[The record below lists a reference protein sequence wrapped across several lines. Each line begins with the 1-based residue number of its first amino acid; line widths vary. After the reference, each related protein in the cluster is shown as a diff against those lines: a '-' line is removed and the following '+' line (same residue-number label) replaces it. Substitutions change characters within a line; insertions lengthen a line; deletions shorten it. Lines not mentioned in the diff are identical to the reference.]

1 MIQGGRGGGGVGGTE
16 LHLSQEFNFPT
27 KTLYFYIEMSFL
39 MDRINKG
46 YV

>member
-1 MIQGGRGGGGVGGTE
+1 MIQGGRGGVE
-16 LHLSQEFNFPT
+16 LNSPLSQEFNFPT